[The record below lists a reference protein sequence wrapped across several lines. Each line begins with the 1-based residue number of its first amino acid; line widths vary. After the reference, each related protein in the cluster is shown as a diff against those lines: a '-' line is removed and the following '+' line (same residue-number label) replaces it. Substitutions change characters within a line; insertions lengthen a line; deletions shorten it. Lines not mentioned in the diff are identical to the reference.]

1 MSNPIMKLVNNSS
14 VGGASTIDS
23 RGSNN
28 NLLQQFNEF
37 KRTFKGNPRDAINNM
52 LNSGRFSNAQIEQ
65 AKGLAKQMMSMF
77 K

>member
-14 VGGASTIDS
+14 VGGASTIDT

-37 KRTFKGNPRDAINNM
+37 KRTFKGNPRDTINNM

-65 AKGLAKQMMSMF
+65 AKSLAKQMMNMF

>member
-1 MSNPIMKLVNNSS
+1 MKLVNNSS
-14 VGGASTIDS
+14 VGGAGTIDS

-65 AKGLAKQMMSMF
+65 AKGLAKQMMNMF

>member
-14 VGGASTIDS
+14 VGGAGNIDS

-37 KRTFKGNPRDAINNM
+37 KRTFKGNPRDTINNM

-65 AKGLAKQMMSMF
+65 AKSLAKQMMNMF

>member
-14 VGGASTIDS
+14 VGGAGNIDT

-37 KRTFKGNPRDAINNM
+37 KRTFKGNPRDTINNM

-65 AKGLAKQMMSMF
+65 AKSLAKQMMNMF
-77 K
+77 R